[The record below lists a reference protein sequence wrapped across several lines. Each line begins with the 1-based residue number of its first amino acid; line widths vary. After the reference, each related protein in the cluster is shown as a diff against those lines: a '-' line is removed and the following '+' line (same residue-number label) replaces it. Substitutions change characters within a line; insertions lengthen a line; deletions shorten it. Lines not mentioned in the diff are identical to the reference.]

1 MKTKNCWIYFWTCY
15 FSKGGKQLQWVTE
28 WKQETK
34 WLKRPYGENS
44 SRWGSKYWAKT
55 HVNMFLDADGW
66 NQWLSPHGDNLA
78 YCQTR
83 PVFPDQAGHAHWAR
97 PSSQFTT
104 NQISAAPQRA
114 PAFHF
119 SDARRPFGE
128 WKPNTP
134 CGHWWGI
141 MGIFLRG
148 LWVGSIFWHGRF
160 EVFNTEQRHFSGALS
175 LRHTVKHSHT
185 CASIMP
191 YSSDTHTLTH
201 LVLHRRAVYAVS
213 VSVPGERVI
222 AAEAELLST
231 GPTVCLIGIS
241 GRRSVEPARSSGG
254 CLDKITR
261 LFHIASIH
269 SQVDR
274 LLAF

>member
-1 MKTKNCWIYFWTCY
+1 
-15 FSKGGKQLQWVTE
+15 
-28 WKQETK
+28 
-34 WLKRPYGENS
+34 
-44 SRWGSKYWAKT
+44 
-55 HVNMFLDADGW
+55 
-66 NQWLSPHGDNLA
+66 
-78 YCQTR
+78 
-83 PVFPDQAGHAHWAR
+83 
-97 PSSQFTT
+97 
-104 NQISAAPQRA
+104 
-114 PAFHF
+114 
-119 SDARRPFGE
+119 
-128 WKPNTP
+128 
-134 CGHWWGI
+134 
-141 MGIFLRG
+141 
-148 LWVGSIFWHGRF
+148 
-160 EVFNTEQRHFSGALS
+160 
-175 LRHTVKHSHT
+175 
-185 CASIMP
+185 MP

-274 LLAF
+274 LLVFFSKDQPRSIPCSAFAIESEWPRKRRFFFFFTFFYFYPPPHADFLFL